1 MQVLISTCSPQG
13 IARVAAMELPVVEGV
28 EYLVMWQKHEGAQ
41 VPKQLE
47 RRADVR
53 IIRSER
59 IGLSANRNDLLD
71 ATTDKAV
78 LIADDDLRYTAAS
91 LSAVRD
97 VINDNPGVDYFSFRH
112 SGPAH
117 KAYPASECSLRHLPK
132 GFYQTSFEV
141 ALRRSPRTAGLRYR
155 EDFGVGAPYYGCGE
169 EELLLLQARKA
180 SLNCRFFPI
189 TVAEH
194 PAPSTGNRHA
204 DRRTL
209 HGHGAVIAMLHP
221 WSWPL
226 RLPLKAL
233 RLARAGHASF
243 TAALWPLIAGAVR
256 IRLHPRKQ
264 SEDSKSK
271 CKTLM

>member
-1 MQVLISTCSPQG
+1 MQVLISTCTPQG

-71 ATTDKAV
+71 AATDKAV
-78 LIADDDLRYTAAS
+78 LIADDDLRYTTAS

-117 KAYPASECSLRHLPK
+117 
-132 GFYQTSFEV
+132 
-141 ALRRSPRTAGLRYR
+141 
-155 EDFGVGAPYYGCGE
+155 
-169 EELLLLQARKA
+169 
-180 SLNCRFFPI
+180 
-189 TVAEH
+189 
-194 PAPSTGNRHA
+194 
-204 DRRTL
+204 
-209 HGHGAVIAMLHP
+209 
-221 WSWPL
+221 
-226 RLPLKAL
+226 
-233 RLARAGHASF
+233 
-243 TAALWPLIAGAVR
+243 
-256 IRLHPRKQ
+256 
-264 SEDSKSK
+264 
-271 CKTLM
+271 